1 MTARQGVAMPT
12 RPKTIDE
19 YLGGLS
25 EAKRT
30 ALEKL
35 RKDIHAA
42 APTAEE
48 CISYSIPAFRLDGR
62 ILVFFGAASKHCS
75 FYPGAYP
82 IEALKED
89 LQAYPTSK
97 GTIRFPEDSP
107 LPSRLVRKLVRAR
120 IEEQAARRKGRR
132 T

>member
-1 MTARQGVAMPT
+1 VK
-12 RPKTIDE
+12 PKTIDE

-25 EAKRT
+25 EGKRA

-35 RKDIHAA
+35 RKDIRAVV
-42 APTAEE
+42 PKAEE

-62 ILVFFGAASKHCS
+62 VLVFFGAASGHCS

-89 LQAYPTSK
+89 LTGYDTSK
-97 GTIRFPEDSP
+97 GTIRFPEDQP
-107 LPSRLVRKLVRAR
+107 LPAKLVRKLVKAR
-120 IEEQAARRKGRR
+120 IEEQAARRALTSSGRKPAAPSA
-132 T
+132 